1 MPNLRFPIDS
11 RVWLRQPQLSL
22 LPSRPLGSAWVEG
35 GRDGTCQAC
44 GADVLHFGW
53 VNMDGVGVLLHDG
66 VDDSV
71 PCPVAVPFNWET
83 GKPLPA
89 GVLAVAA

>member
-1 MPNLRFPIDS
+1 
-11 RVWLRQPQLSL
+11 
-22 LPSRPLGSAWVEG
+22 
-35 GRDGTCQAC
+35 
-44 GADVLHFGW
+44 
-53 VNMDGVGVLLHDG
+53 MDGVGVLLHDG

-71 PCPVAVPFNWET
+71 PCPMTVPFNWET